1 MVWFSLEL
9 YSRLTW
15 HGNKGWIVIDK
26 NWLHS
31 YTDTQKTNQRCKIK
45 FWASNPPTKIS
56 QTASIVNCKINLS
69 PKQTPGKECHWFD
82 NTCKYF
88 VIVQLTVKWKNLVQG
103 HWSSVSM
110 HMDYN
115 KPTLLLFGTQRSSL
129 PTAESRPFAK
139 DDMVLR
145 KFRTTNLR
153 EKENTSAKC
162 PIPPTQDLH
171 AT

>member
-1 MVWFSLEL
+1 
-9 YSRLTW
+9 
-15 HGNKGWIVIDK
+15 
-26 NWLHS
+26 
-31 YTDTQKTNQRCKIK
+31 
-45 FWASNPPTKIS
+45 
-56 QTASIVNCKINLS
+56 
-69 PKQTPGKECHWFD
+69 
-82 NTCKYF
+82 
-88 VIVQLTVKWKNLVQG
+88 
-103 HWSSVSM
+103 M